1 MKKVLKEFFFITVA
15 FVIMLALVFKPYKSE
30 VVDLDNFT
38 EYYSDNASLE
48 DGGGME
54 LVKDNFYTIEREYP
68 NKEEIEEKLAENEED
83 EEVQQELSENISN
96 KKEETT
102 KKEINKKEE
111 KPKKEIKKKEI
122 PKLETYIVKKGDT
135 TAKIAAKY
143 GMSEEILK
151 INNPNLSSRLKAGQ
165 KIKVVKGNGIFYKVK
180 KGDSLF
186 KIALTYKVDASQLRK
201 DNHLKGN
208 NIKVGQELFISNP
221 SKETLKRMEAKKK
234 KNKKKTGKSYDGFIM
249 PVSWTGI
256 TSPYGSRFHPV
267 LKRYIFHAGVDL
279 KARYVPLK
287 ASKDGVVI
295 YVGYMTGYGKIIR
308 IDHGNG
314 YETRSAHLNKIYV
327 RRGQK
332 VNAGQVIGQTGM
344 SGRVTGPHLHFE
356 IRKNGRT
363 LNPMRYLRR

>member
-1 MKKVLKEFFFITVA
+1 MRKVFKEFFVITVA

-68 NKEEIEEKLAENEED
+68 NKEEIEEKLAENEEEI
-83 EEVQQELSENISN
+83 EEESPKDIT
-96 KKEETT
+96 KKEEKS
-102 KKEINKKEE
+102 KKEEKKEE
-111 KPKKEIKKKEI
+111 KPKKEVKKKEI

-135 TAKIAAKY
+135 IGKIANKY

-151 INNPNLSSRLKAGQ
+151 LNNPNLSSRLKAGQ

-221 SKETLKRMEAKKK
+221 SKETLKRMEVKKK
-234 KNKKKTGKSYDGFIM
+234 KSKKKGIRTSSGFIM

-363 LNPMRYLRR
+363 LNPMKYLRR